1 MNYQPTSVSK
11 TSYLVQVTHFID
23 ILKLS
28 KSITYYFTTRRQFI
42 VAFHQTHN
50 LHYKPTNENKNK
62 K

>member
-11 TSYLVQVTHFID
+11 TCYLVQVTHFTD
-23 ILKLS
+23 ILILI
-28 KSITYYFTTRRQFI
+28 KSITYYFTTHRQFI
-42 VAFHQTHN
+42 VAFHQTPN